1 MMTRI
6 LVSALFLVCFNAHA
20 EVPKVVVTIQPLNA
34 LVAGVMKGVGVP
46 KLLLDPHE
54 SAHHFSLTP
63 TEAQAISE
71 ANLFVWIGPRME
83 TVLENSVKTLATK
96 GRILTVMDIH
106 EVILL
111 DLENGQKDP
120 HLWLDPNNAK
130 IIVRN
135 VSEMLSGMDPDHA
148 GVYAENAANILAQL
162 DKLNDKL
169 LVDLTPIKNKPYLV
183 YHDAF
188 QYFEK
193 AFGLTRSIPLV
204 KDTEHTIRASQRSLI
219 ETKVQEHKITC
230 VFGEPNHGEKM
241 VESLAEQLGLHIAFL
256 DPIASQD
263 ESSPER
269 PYFDMM
275 EQLAS
280 SLIACLGKDDKK

>member
-1 MMTRI
+1 MMYRI

-20 EVPKVVVTIQPLNA
+20 EVPKVVVTIQPVNA

-63 TEAQAISE
+63 TEAEAMTQAD
-71 ANLFVWIGPRME
+71 LFIWIGPRME
-83 TVLENSVKTLATK
+83 TVLENSVKTLVTK
-96 GRILTVMDIH
+96 GRVLTVMDIH
-106 EVILL
+106 DIILL
-111 DLENGQKDP
+111 DLEDGQKDP

-135 VSEMLSGMDPDHA
+135 VSETLGGMDPDHA
-148 GVYAENAANILAQL
+148 GVYAENAANILAEL
-162 DKLNDKL
+162 DKLNDR
-169 LVDLTPIKNKPYLV
+169 LVNQLQSIKGKPYLV

-193 AFGLTRSIPLV
+193 AFGLARSLPLV

-219 ETKVQEHKITC
+219 ETKVKEDKITC

-241 VESLAEQLGLHIAFL
+241 VESLAEQLGLHVAFL
-256 DPIASQD
+256 DPIRGQAGD
-263 ESSPER
+263 NPEQ

-275 EQLAS
+275 DQLAS
-280 SLIACLGKDDKK
+280 SLISCIGKGDKK